1 MNLFKYVYYTYKKQ
15 CSKKRSHLD
24 LIRTFLTH
32 LR

>member
-1 MNLFKYVYYTYKKQ
+1 MNLLKYVYYTSENQ

-24 LIRTFLTH
+24 PMLTILTL